1 MRIGDET
8 ENTYRKRQYNRIARI
23 TVLTYRYNPEFIVSV
38 LLIINRYIYFKK
50 VTKQEKNKMGLR
62 LKILSGFLTLSM
74 MLFIAGIWSFY
85 ELRSVGTSVQ
95 KMLDENYKSINAA
108 KMMLEALE
116 REDSAIL
123 LLILGKWEEGRTII
137 ASGDSLFQQGFQ
149 IANNNLTIPGE
160 KAYLDSIETRYNRYK
175 TLWERPIVGTEKE
188 GDLNWYFQQIQSR
201 FLDVKGAVN
210 GLMDLNDHVM
220 FQTAS
225 ELRNK
230 ANRTVMPGIV
240 TIISALVFTL
250 IFNYFVNYYMVSP
263 IVKIT
268 DSLKKFN
275 DNNSPFDVHIETS
288 DEFSDLVSEINSLC
302 ARVNTGER
310 DK

>member
-1 MRIGDET
+1 
-8 ENTYRKRQYNRIARI
+8 
-23 TVLTYRYNPEFIVSV
+23 
-38 LLIINRYIYFKK
+38 
-50 VTKQEKNKMGLR
+50 MGLR
-62 LKILSGFLTLSM
+62 FKILSGFLTLSM
-74 MLFIAGIWSFY
+74 MLLIAGIWSVY
-85 ELRSVGTSVQ
+85 ELRSVGASAQ

-123 LLILGKWEEGRTII
+123 LLILGKREEGRNII

-149 IANNNLTIPGE
+149 IANTNLTIPGE
-160 KAYLDSIETRYNRYK
+160 KAYLDSIETRYSRYN
-175 TLWERPIVGTEKE
+175 TLWELPIVGTKNE
-188 GDLNWYFQQIQSR
+188 GDLNWYFQQIQSV

-210 GLMDLNDHVM
+210 DLMDLNAHVM
-220 FQTAS
+220 FRTAS

-230 ANRTVMPGIV
+230 ANSTIMPGIV
-240 TIISALVFTL
+240 TIISALVFTI
-250 IFNYFVNYYMVSP
+250 IFNYFVNYYMVNP

-275 DNNSPFDVHIETS
+275 DNNLPFDVHIETR

-302 ARVNTGER
+302 ARIKTGEHEE
-310 DK
+310 

>member
-1 MRIGDET
+1 
-8 ENTYRKRQYNRIARI
+8 
-23 TVLTYRYNPEFIVSV
+23 
-38 LLIINRYIYFKK
+38 
-50 VTKQEKNKMGLR
+50 MGLR
-62 LKILSGFLTLSM
+62 FKILSGFLILSI
-74 MLFIAGIWSFY
+74 MLLIAGIWSVY
-85 ELRSVGTSVQ
+85 ELRSVGASVQ

-123 LLILGKWEEGRTII
+123 LLILGKRDEGRTII
-137 ASGDSLFQQGFQ
+137 TSGDSLFQQGFQ
-149 IANNNLTIPGE
+149 IAKNNLTIPSE
-160 KAYLDSIETRYNRYK
+160 KAYLDSIEARYNRYQ
-175 TLWERPIVGTEKE
+175 TLWEQPMVGTKKE
-188 GDLNWYFQQIQSR
+188 GDLSWYFQQTQSQ

-210 GLMDLNDHVM
+210 DLMDLNAHVM

-230 ANRTVMPGIV
+230 ANRAIMPGIV
-240 TIISALVFTL
+240 TIISAFVFTL

-275 DNNSPFDVHIETS
+275 DNNIPFDVHIETR

-302 ARVNTGER
+302 ARIKTGEHEE
-310 DK
+310 